1 MYDASTRIDEF
12 LKGTAA
18 KQPTP
23 GGGSVTALVGAL
35 AAALGEMVVNYSVG
49 RKGSEAF
56 AGELKPA
63 LAELARAR
71 QMLAQLMA
79 EDQLA
84 YEALSA
90 AQKLPADSAQRK
102 EKLPVALL
110 ACIRVPEAVAATGVA
125 VLERCDRLVNFV
137 NPYLLSDLAVCADLS
152 MAAIR
157 CSIYNVRVNLKAVD
171 DAEDRRGIEGTVG
184 HLLQRAVGL
193 IQSVAPR
200 IWDRVAQ
207 QG

>member
-1 MYDASTRIDEF
+1 MYDASARIDEF
-12 LKGTAA
+12 LKATAA

-23 GGGSVTALVGAL
+23 GGGSVTALVAAL
-35 AAALGEMVVNYSVG
+35 ATALAEMVVNYSVG
-49 RKGSEAF
+49 KKGLEAF
-56 AGELKPA
+56 QGELKPA
-63 LAELARAR
+63 LAELTRAR
-71 QMLAQLMA
+71 QMLVQLMA

-90 AQKLPADSAQRK
+90 VQKLPADAPQRK
-102 EKLPVALL
+102 GKLSAALL

-137 NPYLLSDLAVCADLS
+137 NPHLLSDLAVCADLS

-157 CSIYNVRVNLKAVD
+157 CAIYNVRVNLKAVED
-171 DAEDRRGIEGTVG
+171 PEDRRTIEGTVG
-184 HLLQRAVGL
+184 QLLQRAVGL

-200 IWDRVAQ
+200 VWERVAQ